1 MICWNFCSGVLLSP
15 WPRTPGLHLNFMT
28 SSESTDSKKN
38 EDEEKTGKMR
48 LNKVPAKE
56 IFFFHIVK
64 YAAYFFYFYLYF
76 FVCWI
81 LVVRSL

>member
-1 MICWNFCSGVLLSP
+1 
-15 WPRTPGLHLNFMT
+15 
-28 SSESTDSKKN
+28 
-38 EDEEKTGKMR
+38 MR

>member
-56 IFFFHIVK
+56 IFFST
-64 YAAYFFYFYLYF
+64 
-76 FVCWI
+76 
-81 LVVRSL
+81 SLNTQLISSIFICTFLCVGF